1 MDVLLW
7 LVPTG
12 RCDRRGL
19 CVGGWA
25 GHRQQVEASA
35 DRRPSAADDAAS
47 RARLGV
53 ALAKPLPR
61 RAGHV
66 ASQRVEPATGVA
78 VRRTPVPDPAP
89 RGEKLT
95 G

>member
-7 LVPTG
+7 LVPTAVATVVA
-12 RCDRRGL
+12 CAWA
-19 CVGGWA
+19 GWA
-25 GHRQQVEASA
+25 GHRQQVEARA

-78 VRRTPVPDPAP
+78 VRRTPVQDPAP